1 MIYINIYIK
10 FLYKY
15 ILLITEV
22 LLTNK
27 SIKYLKYTY
36 DDLIYTVNVCV
47 YIYIY
52 IYIHTRIYIY
62 TLIYI
67 YVYIYIHMHI

>member
-27 SIKYLKYTY
+27 SIRYLKYTY

-47 YIYIY
+47 YTYIY
-52 IYIHTRIYIY
+52 IYTHT
-62 TLIYI
+62 
-67 YVYIYIHMHI
+67 YIYI